1 MTQLSDYFEYKL
13 DAEGKQYLSVS
24 IRGINL
30 LRLAATNKGTAFTEQ
45 ERIDLQLDGLLP
57 PSVTTL
63 EQQVDRLYFSYCA
76 QKDDISKYQF
86 LRAIQDRAE
95 VLFYALLDRHLEEM
109 IPIVYTPTIGMA
121 VQQFSSLY
129 RTARGLTLSP
139 LNIDRAGS
147 ILKNYPWHDIRM
159 IVVTDASAILGI
171 GDQGMG
177 GLSICIGKLALYTVG
192 GGLCPF
198 QALPINLDV
207 GTNRAELLND
217 PHYLGVRQQRLGR
230 EAYFELVDKFV
241 AAVRSTWPKAII
253 QWEDFTKDVAFDVL
267 QRYRE
272 QVPCFNDDIQGT
284 GAMAL
289 AGLISACRKKGQ
301 RLTEQTVVLVG
312 AGAGGVGVASAIKAG
327 MIEAGLSEQQARAR
341 IFLIDIH
348 GLVIADANTEYYK
361 LPLAQDAEI
370 YRSWPLGHDGIPNL
384 QEVVSHVKPSVL
396 IGLSGAPGLF
406 DEVLIKTMA
415 AYQLQPII
423 FPLSNPNANCEA
435 HPADL
440 IAWTDGRAIVA
451 TGSPFA
457 DVDYQGRRYSVGQGN
472 NAFIFPGLGLAAV
485 LGECARISDGMVMA
499 AAMALA
505 DYVAEH
511 CLAGG
516 DIFPPVKDLK
526 AISQVV
532 ATRVLAKALEDGSSQ
547 RSELNA
553 VNLDAFVKAHLWQAE
568 YLPFRHNDAA
578 ERKECLDSR
587 LG

>member
-1 MTQLSDYFEYKL
+1 MTKLSDYFEYKL
-13 DAEGKQYLSVS
+13 DAEGNKYLAVS

-30 LRLAATNKGTAFTEQ
+30 LRLPATNKGTAFTDQ
-45 ERIDLQLDGLLP
+45 ERIDLDLDGLLP

-63 EQQVDRLYFSYCA
+63 DQQVDRLYFSYCV

-109 IPIVYTPTIGMA
+109 IPIVYTPTIGLA

-129 RTARGLTLSP
+129 RTARGLTLASV
-139 LNIDRAGS
+139 NIDRAET

-198 QALPINLDV
+198 QTLPINLDV
-207 GTNRAELLND
+207 GTNRTELLND
-217 PHYLGVRQQRLGR
+217 PHYLGVRQQRLSQQ
-230 EAYFELVDKFV
+230 AYFELVDKFV
-241 AAVRSTWPKAII
+241 HAVRATWPKAII

-267 QRYRE
+267 DRYRD

-289 AGLISACRKKGQ
+289 AGLISACRKTGQ
-301 RLTEQTVVLVG
+301 SLTKQTVVLVG
-312 AGAGGVGVASAIKAG
+312 AGAGGVGVASTIKAG
-327 MIEAGLSEQQARAR
+327 MIDAGLTEQQARAR
-341 IFLIDIH
+341 IFLVDIH
-348 GLVIADANTEYYK
+348 GLVIADDSTEHYK
-361 LPLAQDAEI
+361 LPLAHDASV
-370 YRSWPLGHDGIPNL
+370 YQSWQLGHDGIPNL
-384 QEVVSHVKPSVL
+384 QELVTHVKPSVL
-396 IGLSGAPGLF
+396 IGLSGAAGLF
-406 DEVLIKTMA
+406 DELLIKTMA
-415 AYQLQPII
+415 AFHQQPII

-435 HPADL
+435 EPADL
-440 IAWTDGRAIVA
+440 IAWTEGRAIIA

-457 DVDYQGRRYSVGQGN
+457 DVAYQGKSYSIGQGN

-485 LGECARISDGMVMA
+485 LGECRRISDGMVMA
-499 AAMALA
+499 SAMALA

-511 CLAGG
+511 CLDAGE
-516 DIFPPVKDLK
+516 IFPPVKDLK
-526 AISQVV
+526 TISRSV
-532 ATRVLAKALEDGSSQ
+532 ASRVLAKALEDGSSP
-547 RSELNA
+547 RTELNA
-553 VNLDAFVKAHLWQAE
+553 VNLEAFVQAHLWQAD
-568 YLPFRHNDAA
+568 YLPVKYATKSF
-578 ERKECLDSR
+578 
-587 LG
+587 

>member
-1 MTQLSDYFEYKL
+1 MTKLSDYFEYKL
-13 DAEGKQYLSVS
+13 DAEGNKYLSVA

-30 LRLAATNKGTAFTEQ
+30 LRLPATNKGTAFTDQ
-45 ERIDLQLDGLLP
+45 ERIDLALDGLLP

-63 EQQVDRLYFSYCA
+63 DQQVDRLYFSYCV

-109 IPIVYTPTIGMA
+109 IPIVYTPTIGLA

-139 LNIDRAGS
+139 VNIDRAET

-207 GTNRAELLND
+207 GTNRQELLND
-217 PHYLGVRQQRLGR
+217 PHYLGVRQQRLNN

-241 AAVRSTWPKAII
+241 CAVRSTWPKAII

-267 QRYRE
+267 ARYRDH
-272 QVPCFNDDIQGT
+272 VPCFNDDIQGT

-289 AGLISACRKKGQ
+289 AGLISACRKTGQ
-301 RLTEQTVVLVG
+301 KLTEQIVVLVG

-327 MIEAGLSEQQARAR
+327 MIEAGLSEQQARAQ
-341 IFLIDIH
+341 IYLIDIH
-348 GLVIADANTEYYK
+348 GLVIADETTEYYK
-361 LPLAQDAEI
+361 LPLAHEAEV
-370 YRSWPLGHDGIPNL
+370 YQSWPLGHDGIPNL
-384 QEVVSHVKPSVL
+384 LEVVTHVKPSVL
-396 IGLSGAPGLF
+396 IGLSGAAGVF
-406 DEVLIKTMA
+406 NETLIKTMA
-415 AYQLQPII
+415 GFHQQPII

-435 HPADL
+435 EPADL
-440 IAWTDGRAIVA
+440 VAWTEGRAIIA
-451 TGSPFA
+451 TGSPFP
-457 DVDYQGRRYSVGQGN
+457 DVEYQGKRYPIAQGN

-485 LGECARISDGMVMA
+485 LGECTRISEGMVMA
-499 AAMALA
+499 SATALA

-511 CLAGG
+511 CLATG

-526 AISQVV
+526 TISRVV
-532 ATRVLAKALEDGSSQ
+532 ATRVLAKALEDGSSN
-547 RSELNA
+547 RTELNA
-553 VNLDAFVKAHLWQAE
+553 VNLEAFVQAHLWQAE
-568 YLPFRHNDAA
+568 YLPFKHIA
-578 ERKECLDSR
+578 
-587 LG
+587 

>member
-1 MTQLSDYFEYKL
+1 MSQLSDFFEYKL
-13 DAEGKQYLSVS
+13 DAEGNKYLSVS

-30 LRLAATNKGTAFTEQ
+30 LKLPATNKGTAFTDQ
-45 ERIDLQLDGLLP
+45 ERIDLELDGLLP
-57 PSVTTL
+57 PRVTTL
-63 EQQVDRLYFSYCA
+63 DQQVDRLYFSYCA

-109 IPIVYTPTIGMA
+109 IPIVYTPTIGLA

-139 LNIDRAGS
+139 VNIDRAAT

-198 QALPINLDV
+198 QTLPINLDV
-207 GTNRAELLND
+207 GTNREELLND
-217 PHYLGVRQQRLGR
+217 PHYLGVRQKRLSN

-241 AAVRSTWPKAII
+241 NAVKKTCPRAII

-267 QRYRE
+267 ARYRD

-289 AGLISACRKKGQ
+289 AGLLSACRKTGQ
-301 RLTEQTVVLVG
+301 SLTEQTVVLVG
-312 AGAGGVGVASAIKAG
+312 AGAGGVGVASTIKAG
-327 MIEAGLSEQQARAR
+327 MIEAGLTEQQARLR
-341 IFLIDIH
+341 IFLVDVH
-348 GLVIADANTEYYK
+348 GLVIEDNTTEYYK
-361 LPLAQDAEI
+361 LPLAHDQHI
-370 YRSWPLGHDGIPNL
+370 YQSWQLDHDGIPNL
-384 QEVVSHVKPSVL
+384 LEVISHVKPSVL
-396 IGLSGAPGLF
+396 IGLSGAAGLF
-406 DEVLIKTMA
+406 DKTVIQTMA
-415 AYQLQPII
+415 SFHQQPII
-423 FPLSNPNANCEA
+423 FPLSNPTANCEA
-435 HPADL
+435 HPAD
-440 IAWTDGRAIVA
+440 IIEWTEGRAIIA

-457 DVDYQGRRYSVGQGN
+457 DVEYQGNLYPIGQGN

-485 LGECARISDGMVMA
+485 LGECSRISEGMVMA
-499 AAMALA
+499 SAHALA
-505 DYVAEH
+505 DYVAVH
-511 CLAGG
+511 CAADGC
-516 DIFPPVKDLK
+516 IFPPIKDLK
-526 AISQVV
+526 TISRIV
-532 ATRVLAKALEDGSSQ
+532 ATRVLAKALEDGSST

-553 VNLDAFVKAHLWQAE
+553 INLEAFVQAHLWQAE
-568 YLPFRHNDAA
+568 YLPFRY
-578 ERKECLDSR
+578 SS
-587 LG
+587 